1 MNAIAF
7 FLVFLCYGY
16 ALALMLEWLFH
27 ALPGNFLNLLRRF
40 FFYLGFPLLK
50 IGRDLFSFQWHGFD
64 SRGLGLAFALWM
76 VGRFGVPWL
85 VLWSFTLKG

>member
-7 FLVFLCYGY
+7 FLVLLCYGY
-16 ALALMLEWLFH
+16 SLILMMEWLIH
-27 ALPGNFLNLLRRF
+27 ALPGSFLNPIRRF

-50 IGRDLFSFQWHGFD
+50 IGRGWFSLQWHGFD

-76 VGRFGVPWL
+76 IGRFGVPWL
-85 VLWSFTLKG
+85 VIWGFTLKG